1 MPDRERR
8 DPSLEI
14 ALDRYWNMVLA
25 GSADPPGEAI
35 DPDLVAT
42 VQRVHALDVTPPL
55 SPTFASTLWEDLMHV
70 NAPSAAAISGPPF
83 TVVAPP
89 RRGVL
94 PGRWTGDRP
103 RLSFSRIAAAILL
116 LALLAGSAFAALYP
130 LQHWGGSRLPL
141 FAGSGTPPAEA
152 IMAREEPIV
161 DLTLTDIAPLSAEG
175 GIAITN
181 YPPGGSSQERAAT
194 SLEVLYIA
202 AGPMTA
208 SVIEAPQPMR
218 VIPPREATTDQPES
232 ALSAGQESVLVTG
245 TTLVAPP
252 GTVVE
257 LRNDGSVPT
266 SMLDLLWVTAS
277 TSSESGGAMW
287 ARATPIH
294 RQDLTPPV
302 SIVLWR
308 LTLDAGATVPPPA
321 SSAIAQSVGPVD
333 QTRMYELHRESEG
346 SYRNPGDEP
355 LEVYI
360 LNVSGASGTPVAA
373 T

>member
-1 MPDRERR
+1 MPDREQR
-8 DPSLEI
+8 DPYLEI
-14 ALDRYWNMVLA
+14 ALDRYWNAVLA
-25 GSADPPGEAI
+25 GAADPPGEAI

-42 VQRVHALDVTPPL
+42 VQRVHALDFTPPL

-218 VIPPREATTDQPES
+218 VIPPQEATADQSES
-232 ALSAGQESVLVTG
+232 ALSAGQELVLATG

-252 GTVVE
+252 GTIVE
-257 LRNDGSVPT
+257 LRNEGSVPT

-277 TSSESGGAMW
+277 TSTESGGAVW
-287 ARATPIH
+287 NRASNIN

-302 SIVLWR
+302 SLTLWR
-308 LTLDAGATVPPPA
+308 QTVDAGATIPPPA
-321 SSAIAQSVGPVD
+321 SNDIGQSVGAVD
-333 QTRMYELHRESEG
+333 QSRIFDMHYKSDG
-346 SYRNPGDEP
+346 SYRNASDEP

-360 LNVSGASGTPVAA
+360 LNVSGASGTPVAG

>member
-1 MPDRERR
+1 
-8 DPSLEI
+8 
-14 ALDRYWNMVLA
+14 
-25 GSADPPGEAI
+25 
-35 DPDLVAT
+35 
-42 VQRVHALDVTPPL
+42 
-55 SPTFASTLWEDLMHV
+55 MHV

-83 TVVAPP
+83 TVLAPP

-94 PGRWTGDRP
+94 PGRWIGERP
-103 RLSFSRIAAAILL
+103 HVSLPRIAAAILL
-116 LALLAGSAFAALYP
+116 VALLAGSAFAALYP
-130 LQHWGGSRLPL
+130 LQHWGGSRLPI

-175 GIAITN
+175 GIARTS
-181 YPPGGSSQERAAT
+181 YPPGGSSRERAAT
-194 SLEVLYIA
+194 SVEVLYIA

-218 VIPPREATTDQPES
+218 VIPPHDATADQAES
-232 ALSAGQESVLVTG
+232 ALSAGQEATLATG
-245 TTLVAPP
+245 ATLVAPP

-257 LRNDGSVPT
+257 LRNDGSIPT
-266 SMLDLLWVTAS
+266 SMLDLLWITAS
-277 TSSESGGAMW
+277 GSTESGSAVW
-287 ARATPIH
+287 TRATALR

-302 SIVLWR
+302 SVILWR
-308 LTLDAGATVPPPA
+308 LTVDARATIPPPA
-321 SSAIAQSVGPVD
+321 SSDIAQSVAAVD
-333 QTRMYELHRESEG
+333 QARMFDPRPQPDG
-346 SYRNPGDEP
+346 SYLNSGDEP